1 MAEERVS
8 LITESQSF
16 VDELVLPSENQNL
29 NLPPVQQPLVKDDS
43 GYSSDEEEGAEI
55 VNNAKKEQES
65 QKIETSPVV

>member
-55 VNNAKKEQES
+55 VNNAEKEQES